1 MSPDTDSSS
10 WYAVGMA
17 VVTYRPAPDPFLLLL
32 DPVGALASLHEE
44 NTQLRQQVS
53 DLTAQVTTLTAQ
65 LEATTHRAEQAEAK
79 LRQPRIKPNTAET
92 PATDRKKRDS
102 NTPRAKEPAT
112 REVRHVP
119 TVCPD
124 CGRPLT
130 GKATELRRRQVL
142 DLALT
147 RYEAVD
153 HVICS
158 CHCGYCDQRVVA
170 QPTAEDI
177 GALPHGRLS
186 LGLMA
191 YITNL
196 SIGHRLPADQIV
208 RFLERVHGLHLSAGE
223 IIAILHRV
231 AEAGRDDLAL
241 VLADIQ
247 SADYAHGDET
257 GWREQGRNGYL
268 WQLRTEEACYLTFEF
283 TRSSAIPLLLLE
295 DDYTGV
301 LVSDFYC
308 GYSPLSCRKQR
319 CWVHYLRDLKEL
331 LEQHPEAEAFV
342 LAVRALY
349 REARDLIVQDGYAA
363 LPEAARV
370 EHRLTFERWAVEV
383 ATPYTQQ
390 QDAPE
395 RVLAQRILHFE
406 SELFVFV
413 ECPTIPSENNAAERT
428 FRPIVIARKICGG
441 TRTAKGSLTKTTLLS
456 LFVTWQLRGI
466 DPLQAI
472 PRLLLGHSSL
482 TSAA

>member
-1 MSPDTDSSS
+1 MAPVLSRT
-10 WYAVGMA
+10 AV
-17 VVTYRPAPDPFLLLL
+17 APF
-32 DPVGALASLHEE
+32 AFAHLHAE
-44 NTQLRQQVS
+44 NAALRQRVVDLEAQVTA
-53 DLTAQVTTLTAQ
+53 LTAQVTTLLAQ
-65 LEATTHRAEQAEAK
+65 VQETTRRAEQAEAQ
-79 LRQPRIKPNTAET
+79 LRQPRIKPNSAEQ
-92 PATDRKKRDS
+92 PMRERRKRET

-170 QPTAEDI
+170 QPTAEEI

-196 SIGHRLPADQIV
+196 SIGHRLPVDQIV
-208 RFLERVHGLHLSAGE
+208 CFLERVHGLHLSAGE

-241 VLADIQ
+241 VLAEIQ

-268 WQLRTEEACYLTFEF
+268 WQLRTEDACYLTFEF
-283 TRSSAIPLLLLE
+283 TRSSRIPLLLLE
-295 DDYTGV
+295 EDFTGV

-308 GYSPLSCRKQR
+308 GYGPLSCRKQR
-319 CWVHYLRDLKEL
+319 CWVHYLRDLEEL
-331 LEQHPEAEAFV
+331 LAQHPETEAFV

-349 REARDLIVQDGYAA
+349 REARAVITQQDYAA
-363 LPEAARV
+363 VPEADRIQQ
-370 EHRLTFERWAVEV
+370 RLAFEQRAVAL
-383 ATPYTQQ
+383 ATPYTKQA
-390 QDAPE
+390 DAPE
-395 RVLAQRILHFE
+395 RVLAQRILNFE
-406 SELFVFV
+406 AELFVFV

-441 TRTAKGSLTKTTLLS
+441 TRTAMGSLTKTTLLS

-482 TSAA
+482 ATAA

>member
-1 MSPDTDSSS
+1 
-10 WYAVGMA
+10 V
-17 VVTYRPAPDPFLLLL
+17 
-32 DPVGALASLHEE
+32 
-44 NTQLRQQVS
+44 
-53 DLTAQVTTLTAQ
+53 
-65 LEATTHRAEQAEAK
+65 EATTQRAEHAEAK
-79 LRQPRIKPNTAET
+79 LRQPRIKANTAET
-92 PATDRKKRDS
+92 PPKERKKRDT
-102 NTPRAKEPAT
+102 NTPRTKEPAT

-119 TVCPD
+119 TVCPE

-153 HVICS
+153 HVLCS

-170 QPTAEDI
+170 QPTAEEI

-196 SIGHRLPADQIV
+196 SIGHRLPVDQIV
-208 RFLERVHGLHLSAGE
+208 CFLERVHGLHLSAGE

-241 VLADIQ
+241 VLAEIQ

-268 WQLRTEEACYLTFEF
+268 WQLRTEDACYLTFEF
-283 TRSSAIPLLLLE
+283 TRSSQIPLLLLE
-295 DDYTGV
+295 ADYTGV
-301 LVSDFYC
+301 LGRDFYS
-308 GYSPLSCRKQR
+308 GFGPLSCRKQR

-331 LEQHPEAEAFV
+331 VAQHPEAEAFV

-349 REARDLIVQDGYAA
+349 REARTVITQQGYAA
-363 LPEAARV
+363 LPEADRIQQ
-370 EHRLTFERWAVEV
+370 RLAFEQRAVAL
-383 ATPYTQQ
+383 ATPYTQRE
-390 QDAPE
+390 DAPE
-395 RVLAQRILHFE
+395 RVLAQRILNFE
-406 SELFVFV
+406 AELFVFV

-482 TSAA
+482 DTAA